1 MASLD
6 SSDESLTGSSRRRLS
21 VSRTTKRRRLVKLDE
36 AGDDSD
42 DSASDDALWPSRA
55 STTARRI
62 TTSAGGTTVRP
73 ADSDDSVST
82 AELARR
88 IRGTA
93 TPLSAA
99 TRTRPPG
106 TAPSPSVPL
115 EVLGTQQYSS
125 TLSPTGTNP
134 RSLLSGVVVGKE
146 EAVFSLPRLGG
157 DNTLPSPWRPRQRPT
172 WKDADDDEGDDSSAV
187 DSDDDPALS
196 KYEDQAADD
205 DDDSVSTA
213 ELARRI
219 RGPPAKAQPQQP
231 APLAASRSTSLRKEN
246 VRHPET
252 MEDDFFLPSPLP
264 SEEDDESSLSGDD
277 ARDLPCVPPPPP
289 PPQQAHPQPSSVAPP
304 EPQWWEDE
312 QEEPHDENPYDDQEE
327 PPPQKLTRASPPR
340 QGEHR
345 RWEGSSVTSGQAIV
359 REGLRSPLGPWARQ
373 RQLNATGT
381 IFAHHPTLAARRRS
395 QEPPH
400 HDDVTVVDDIG
411 TFSDAEEGP
420 AAAQSPSPVV
430 GDHVQTHTRRRLPP
444 VRSIR
449 HTTDPSMAANVV
461 PRGRSS
467 ASSSTTTALGRS
479 LAWPTRSAEFA
490 SSRNDL
496 RGGSGVGAGQY
507 EIIAPPPP
515 QPAPRARGGGG
526 AGRGRG
532 RGKKR
537 GGRGRGRGRGRD
549 RSRGASRGRGRGGG
563 RGSSSSQG
571 NAWSDYS
578 TQTAS
583 WPSSQQGSN
592 LGHVGGAEISF

>member
-6 SSDESLTGSSRRRLS
+6 SSDESLAGSSRRLLS

-36 AGDDSD
+36 ACDDSD
-42 DSASDDALWPSRA
+42 DSADDDLWPRRA
-55 STTARRI
+55 STAARRI
-62 TTSAGGTTVRP
+62 TTSSGGTAYARAP

-99 TRTRPPG
+99 TRTRTRLG

-115 EVLGTQQYSS
+115 EIGRTQPYSG
-125 TLSPTGTNP
+125 TLSPTQRTQ
-134 RSLLSGVVVGKE
+134 RSSGVVGKK

-172 WKDADDDEGDDSSAV
+172 GKYADDEENDDSSAI
-187 DSDDDPALS
+187 DSDDNPVLS
-196 KYEDQAADD
+196 KQYEDPADD

-219 RGPPAKAQPQQP
+219 RGPPAKQQPQP
-231 APLAASRSTSLRKEN
+231 APLAASGSLRKEN
-246 VRHPET
+246 VLHPET
-252 MEDDFFLPSPLP
+252 DPNLPTMGADNDFFLPSPLP

-277 ARDLPCVPPPPP
+277 ARDLPCVPPPP
-289 PPQQAHPQPSSVAPP
+289 QQQVHPQPSSVAPP

-312 QEEPHDENPYDDQEE
+312 QEEPPDENPYDDDDKE
-327 PPPQKLTRASPPR
+327 PPPQKVTRASPPR
-340 QGEHR
+340 QVER
-345 RWEGSSVTSGQAIV
+345 TSAIV

-373 RQLNATGT
+373 RQLNATGG
-381 IFAHHPTLAARRRS
+381 IFAHHPTLAPRRRS
-395 QEPPH
+395 HEPPH

-420 AAAQSPSPVV
+420 ASAAQSPPPVV
-430 GDHVQTHTRRRLPP
+430 GDHVQTRTRRRLPP

-467 ASSSTTTALGRS
+467 ANSSTTTAFGRS
-479 LAWPTRSAEFA
+479 LAWPTRTTEFA

-507 EIIAPPPP
+507 EMIAPPPP
-515 QPAPRARGGGG
+515 ASRARGGGG

-537 GGRGRGRGRGRD
+537 GGRGRGRGRG

-592 LGHVGGAEISF
+592 LGHVGGADISF